1 MREPVLQPKWEDLTL
16 KDGFIFAQVMKNP
29 RLCQTLI
36 EKLLGLSNIEKI
48 EYIEAE
54 KSIDLR
60 PDSKGIRLDVYIK
73 DSDAIFNIEMQRS
86 NTYELA
92 QRSRYYQDLMDL
104 DVLAKGEHYR
114 TLKKS
119 YVVFICTDDIFGQ
132 GFYRYS
138 FENRCEEVEG
148 LRLEDGTY
156 KVFFNTKGTK
166 GNVDASVKAFLSY
179 LDGKVV
185 DDPFVKELDEEVRK
199 VKHSDHL
206 KIQYAGAYIE
216 KLESFENGVEQG
228 LEQGLERGLERGRK
242 EERARAEVEKL
253 KIVKNFINS
262 GVSIDVII
270 NSTGLSEAEILK
282 LKSE

>member
-1 MREPVLQPKWEDLTL
+1 MPPQLR
-16 KDGFIFAQVMKNP
+16 FIQLAIWYAGKNP

-36 EKLLGLSNIEKI
+36 EKLLGFSNIEKI

-60 PDSKGIRLDVYIK
+60 PDSKGIRLDVHIK
-73 DSDAIFNIEMQRS
+73 DSNAIFNIEMQRS

-104 DVLAKGEHYR
+104 DILAKGEHYR
-114 TLKKS
+114 TLKQS
-119 YVVFICTDDIFGQ
+119 YVVFICTDDIFKC

-166 GNVDASVKAFLSY
+166 GDIDPSVKAFLNY
-179 LDGKVV
+179 LNGKVV

-206 KIQYAGAYIE
+206 KIQYAGSFMENLENFE
-216 KLESFENGVEQG
+216 KGVEQG
-228 LEQGLERGLERGRK
+228 RE
-242 EERARAEVEKL
+242 EERAKAEAEKL
-253 KIVKNFINS
+253 KIASSLIHS
-262 GVSIDVII
+262 GVPIDVII
-270 NSTGLSEAEILK
+270 NSTGFSEAEILK